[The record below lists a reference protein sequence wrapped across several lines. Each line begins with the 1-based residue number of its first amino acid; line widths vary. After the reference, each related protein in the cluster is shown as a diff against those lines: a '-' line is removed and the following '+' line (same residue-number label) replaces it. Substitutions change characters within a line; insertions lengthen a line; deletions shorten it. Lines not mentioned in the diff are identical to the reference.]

1 MKPHFVVIAAVA
13 KEGTRQRQLTA
24 CLCNQSIFPTFLFMA
39 LMEIHDVVVALQNT
53 ATTTSQF
60 LEEKGMY
67 SDDEVPDPFYRGILM
82 KIQLMIV
89 IKTWTTTT
97 VTMSDPHEHHIQ
109 PAKLSDAM

>member
-1 MKPHFVVIAAVA
+1 MLHQTKFMALLALALDPAASMSVSNL
-13 KEGTRQRQLTA
+13 KQ
-24 CLCNQSIFPTFLFMA
+24 A